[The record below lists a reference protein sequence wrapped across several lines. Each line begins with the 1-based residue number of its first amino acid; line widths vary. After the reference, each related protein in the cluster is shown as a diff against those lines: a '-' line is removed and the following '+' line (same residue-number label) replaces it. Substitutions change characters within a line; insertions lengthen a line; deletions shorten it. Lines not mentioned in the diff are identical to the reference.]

1 VRRVESSRCRW
12 DLSLPIRLRCTVRPD
27 SESSHASF
35 LVVTAGALGTDVVL
49 MALRMEK
56 ESNNLQKDA
65 KTYLD
70 SMRGENEAVLTGPA
84 MHPYPI
90 PSASRL
96 SRLCDPPP
104 AHSRSPET
112 IALFY
117 TADRASDVSSAWR
130 CIDRATDEVWSI
142 RADRAAGRNGRT
154 RLQGGG

>member
-1 VRRVESSRCRW
+1 MRRVESSRCRW

-104 AHSRSPET
+104 RS
-112 IALFY
+112 L
-117 TADRASDVSSAWR
+117 S
-130 CIDRATDEVWSI
+130 
-142 RADRAAGRNGRT
+142 
-154 RLQGGG
+154 

>member
-104 AHSRSPET
+104 AHSRSHGIVSDPYRRNHRLVLHRRPSERREFGV
-112 IALFY
+112 ALHRPG
-117 TADRASDVSSAWR
+117 DRRS
-130 CIDRATDEVWSI
+130 
-142 RADRAAGRNGRT
+142 
-154 RLQGGG
+154 L